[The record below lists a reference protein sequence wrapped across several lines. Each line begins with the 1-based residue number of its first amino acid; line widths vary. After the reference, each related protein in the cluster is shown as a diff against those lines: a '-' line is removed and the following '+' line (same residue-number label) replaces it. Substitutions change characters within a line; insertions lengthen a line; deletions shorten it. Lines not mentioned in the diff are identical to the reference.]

1 MKQNSNV
8 PAFLTKLWTLVE
20 DSDTNE
26 FICWSQEGNSFLV
39 LDEQRFAK
47 EILPKFFKHNN
58 MASFVRQ
65 LNMYG
70 FRKVM
75 HIDTGIVKQER
86 DGPVEFQHPFFKHGQ
101 DDLLENIKRKV
112 SSARPEDSKIRQ
124 EDLSKILLSV
134 QNIHGKQ
141 ESMDSRLA
149 TLKRPLLMNSNGKK
163 PKFIHPIFDEPV
175 EHSKGSVNGL
185 SGLKNSSDISDDVII
200 CDVTDEDTEIID
212 ETSRTLDQT
221 DVEIVEVNCL
231 DDTTVEESTECRE
244 AVGVLRMEC
253 EETPKSTGDAPLTS
267 SALQINKSPALS
279 LEDPVK
285 MMDSILNENGAISQ
299 NINLLGKV
307 ELMDYLDSIDCSL
320 EDFQAML
327 YGKQFVDSD
336 VVEETGQSKENTDQS
351 TRGGK
356 SDGSNTVSAADKQ
369 LIQYTTCPLLAF
381 LDGCTPLAP
390 ETEQSSSDLNDTLL
404 EHTSGDLLEPSLEP
418 EEPSHGALIHLEPLA
433 QEEEPVRSSLIRL
446 EPLTEAEASEATL
459 FYLCELNPEVPSSE
473 TSQLESKSRLVRI
486 SGATRVHT
494 YSAMQIQLD
503 EIFTHTEGHL
513 LGGKEKHEVE
523 KGVTVGDPI
532 LLIVN
537 GTVHIFCILKVLGV
551 ARSILNQGRVITG
564 QAALGS
570 WLLLTLIM
578 MSEQRRKNMA
588 IPKQT

>member
-149 TLKRPLLMNSNGKK
+149 TLKRENEALWREVSDLRQKHTNQQQVIKKLIQFIITLVQNNRVLSLKRKRPLLMNSNGKK

-175 EHSKGSVNGL
+175 EHSTGSVNGL

-200 CDVTDEDTEIID
+200 CDVTDEDTEIVD

-231 DDTTVEESTECRE
+231 DDTTVEESTEGRE

-336 VVEETGQSKENTDQS
+336 VVEETDQSKENTDQS

-473 TSQLESKSRLVRI
+473 TSQLEV
-486 SGATRVHT
+486 
-494 YSAMQIQLD
+494 
-503 EIFTHTEGHL
+503 
-513 LGGKEKHEVE
+513 
-523 KGVTVGDPI
+523 
-532 LLIVN
+532 
-537 GTVHIFCILKVLGV
+537 
-551 ARSILNQGRVITG
+551 
-564 QAALGS
+564 
-570 WLLLTLIM
+570 
-578 MSEQRRKNMA
+578 
-588 IPKQT
+588 

>member
-112 SSARPEDSKIRQ
+112 SSARPEENKLRQ

-141 ESMDSRLA
+141 ENIDSRLA
-149 TLKRPLLMNSNGKK
+149 TLKRENEALWREISDLRQKHTNQQQVIKKLIQFIITLVQNNRVLSLKRKRPLLMNSNGKK
-163 PKFIHPIFDEPV
+163 PKFIHQIFDEPV
-175 EHSKGSVNGL
+175 EHSKGSVNGIN
-185 SGLKNSSDISDDVII
+185 GLKNSSDISDDVII
-200 CDVTDEDTEIID
+200 CDVTDEDTEITE
-212 ETSRTLDQT
+212 ETSQALDQT
-221 DVEIVEVNCL
+221 DVEIVEVHGVS
-231 DDTTVEESTECRE
+231 DAEAAEGTVDLLRTGSEEP
-244 AVGVLRMEC
+244 
-253 EETPKSTGDAPLTS
+253 PKSTTDAPLTS
-267 SALQINKSPALS
+267 SALQLNKSPALS

-285 MMDSILNENGAISQ
+285 MMDSILSENGAISQ

-327 YGKQFVDSD
+327 YGKHFIDPE
-336 VVEETGQSKENTDQS
+336 VVEETDDLKENTEQPTKAD
-351 TRGGK
+351 K
-356 SDGSNTVSAADKQ
+356 CEASNTDKQ

-390 ETEQSSSDLNDTLL
+390 ESEAASSGLSEALL
-404 EHTSGDLLEPSLEP
+404 ERPASDSTSLLEPSLEP
-418 EEPSHGALIHLEPLA
+418 VEPPPSTLIGLEPE
-433 QEEEPVRSSLIRL
+433 EEEPPRSTLIRL

-459 FYLCELNPEVPSSE
+459 FYLCELNPETPSTE
-473 TSQLESKSRLVRI
+473 TTPLEL
-486 SGATRVHT
+486 
-494 YSAMQIQLD
+494 
-503 EIFTHTEGHL
+503 
-513 LGGKEKHEVE
+513 
-523 KGVTVGDPI
+523 
-532 LLIVN
+532 
-537 GTVHIFCILKVLGV
+537 
-551 ARSILNQGRVITG
+551 
-564 QAALGS
+564 
-570 WLLLTLIM
+570 
-578 MSEQRRKNMA
+578 
-588 IPKQT
+588 